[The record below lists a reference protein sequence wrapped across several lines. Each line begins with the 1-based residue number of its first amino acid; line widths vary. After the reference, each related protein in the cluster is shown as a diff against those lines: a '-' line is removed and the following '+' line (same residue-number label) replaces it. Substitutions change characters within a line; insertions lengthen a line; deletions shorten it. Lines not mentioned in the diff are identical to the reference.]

1 MSDDSGGQ
9 WGVEGDSAPG
19 EGWWRASDGRW
30 YPPES
35 APGAAAGVP
44 TPSVEPESPVPQ
56 VPTAA
61 QPATMVPT
69 PGGDGPSGGG
79 SKLNPVLL
87 IVVGVVVVGAII
99 AGIVIATSGGD
110 DDEVDVADGSPTPT
124 PTGEATPEASAEPT
138 PTETVPQDPTAT
150 AEPTEDPSPATTPTS
165 DPTPDP
171 TPTREADRCRYLGID
186 SFGDM
191 QIVLDVT
198 SPVTAGTLLVGYVVL
213 GPDGEV
219 LDQSDVFV
227 DLVVEGERLSL
238 PTDTFTAAPAGAGVA
253 DITCE
258 VGPIETVEPFFD
270 ELPFPPD
277 ADCRVAGLT
286 EFDDVAVDL
295 AFTSSAQAVLDAT
308 VIMGLYLDGA
318 RIATVTTFVD
328 RLAPSE
334 PVALAI
340 ETFEVLPPGVSPDDL
355 ECALLGVTD
364 DDFEQEWSPPVASD
378 TCIVTGADSF
388 GDVQVELV
396 VTNPFPEPI
405 ELDVLYAIRDP
416 DGARVYSVYAL
427 TGSAEVG
434 ETIIVDHDSFS
445 AVPADLSAL
454 DVSCEVLGILR
465 F

>member
-1 MSDDSGGQ
+1 MSDDNSGQ

-35 APGAAAGVP
+35 AAGAAPEVSA
-44 TPSVEPESPVPQ
+44 PSSEPEPLAPYA
-56 VPTAA
+56 PTAA
-61 QPATMVPT
+61 QPAVTVPVE
-69 PGGDGPSGGG
+69 GGDGTSGGG

-87 IVVGVVVVGAII
+87 IVVGVVAVGAII

-110 DDEVDVADGSPTPT
+110 DEVDIADGPPTPT
-124 PTGEATPEASAEPT
+124 ATGETTPEPSAEATPT
-138 PTETVPQDPTAT
+138 DTVPPDPTAT
-150 AEPTEDPSPATTPTS
+150 AGPTADPTTT
-165 DPTPDP
+165 PTPDP
-171 TPTREADRCRYLGID
+171 TPTDTPGPVADNCRYLGID

-191 QIVLDVT
+191 QIALDVV
-198 SPVTAGTLLVGYVVL
+198 SPLTAETLLIGYLVL

-219 LDQSDVFV
+219 LDESDVFV
-227 DLVVEGERLSL
+227 DLVAEGEQLSL
-238 PTDTFTAAPAGAGVA
+238 PTDTFTAAPTGVGVA

-258 VGPIETVEPFFD
+258 VGPIESVEPFF
-270 ELPFPPD
+270 EVLPFPPD

-286 EFDDVAVDL
+286 DFDDVAVDL
-295 AFTSSAQAVLDAT
+295 AFTSSAQAVVDAT
-308 VIMGLYLDGA
+308 AIIGLYLDGA
-318 RIATVTTFVD
+318 RIATVTAFVD
-328 RLAPSE
+328 RLLPAESI
-334 PVALAI
+334 ALAV
-340 ETFEVLPPGVSPDDL
+340 ETFEVLPPGLSPEDL

-364 DDFEQEWSPPVASD
+364 DDLEQEWSSPVASD

-405 ELDVLYAIRDP
+405 ELDVLYVIRDP
-416 DGARVYSVYAL
+416 EGARAYSVYAL

-445 AVPADLSAL
+445 ELPAGLSAL
-454 DVSCEVLGILR
+454 DVSCEILGILR